1 MRYRHVLFDLDGT
14 LFDYR
19 KAETAALEAAFA
31 RAGLRFQQPY
41 VELYRR
47 INQRA
52 WLQLERGEATREEI
66 KVRRFVELLDGT
78 GQGGVTPTSRAAT
91 RSARCTTSRASSASP
106 DFLQQCA
113 KLSEPSPGRAARG
126 RRILG

>member
-1 MRYRHVLFDLDGT
+1 MRYSHVLFDLDGT

-19 KAETAALEAAFA
+19 KAETAALKAAFA
-31 RAGLRFQQPY
+31 RVGLGFQLPY

-66 KVRRFVELLDGT
+66 KVRRSLPVAALLG
-78 GQGGVTPTSRAAT
+78 
-91 RSARCTTSRASSASP
+91 RSVVWS
-106 DFLQQCA
+106 
-113 KLSEPSPGRAARG
+113 
-126 RRILG
+126 